1 MRWVVYTVLGAVF
14 WAHYGIAAKFSSLGY
29 EHASELTFF
38 WVCLVYGLGG
48 TLIALVLSKA
58 HDSKDTV
65 FPVRAKGWAAMAGL
79 VGAGGAVCVISAMKT
94 GNPLYVMP
102 LVFGPAQAFN
112 VLFTKILQGFK
123 NRPNARFWFGLAG
136 LIVFSILVQGLKSGA
151 GVEGLEG
158 GAWLVWALLAAAC
171 WGMYGV
177 ASRLAVM
184 HSAKAS
190 GGHGSHHKVLLGVSL
205 VYAAFGVGV
214 WVFGALGLTGAITSA
229 ALLQTSD
236 GVIFGLLTGVAG
248 MGGAAL
254 IIPANSVHGSP
265 GPIVVMAI
273 VFMGAAAVNAV
284 ASSFWESVY
293 LGIAPNLTAPFLLSL
308 VGLAASGLVFSL
320 NSPNKPPKPAALPS

>member
-1 MRWVVYTVLGAVF
+1 MQWVVYTVLGALF
-14 WAHYGIAAKFSSLGY
+14 WAHYGITAKFSSIGY
-29 EHASELTFF
+29 EHASELTFV
-38 WVCLVYGLGG
+38 WVCLVYALGG
-48 TLIALVLSKA
+48 TPLALVLSKV
-58 HDSKDTV
+58 HDKGTV
-65 FPVRAKGWAAMAGL
+65 FPAKAKGWAAMAGL

-112 VLFTKILQGFK
+112 VLFTKMLQGFK
-123 NRPNARFWFGLAG
+123 RQPNAWFWLGLAG
-136 LIVFSILVQGLKSGA
+136 LIVCSVLVQGLKSGA

-158 GAWLVWALLAAAC
+158 GSWLVWALVAAAC

-205 VYAAFGVGV
+205 VYALFGVGV
-214 WVFGALGLTGAITSA
+214 WVFGAIGLSSPITGA
-229 ALLQTSD
+229 ALLQAQD
-236 GVIFGLLTGVAG
+236 GIIFGLLTGVAG

-273 VFMGAAAVNAV
+273 VFMVAAAVNAV
-284 ASSFWESVY
+284 ASAVWESVY
-293 LGIAPNLTAPFLLSL
+293 LDVAPNMTAPFLFSL
-308 VGLAASGLVFSL
+308 AGLAASGLLFSL
-320 NSPNKPPKPAALPS
+320 NSPNKPPRPSALSS

>member
-1 MRWVVYTVLGAVF
+1 MLWVVYTVLGALF

-29 EHASELTFF
+29 EHAAELTFF
-38 WVCLVYGLGG
+38 WVCLVYAFGG
-48 TLIALVLSKA
+48 TPLALMLSKA
-58 HDSKDTV
+58 HDKNTV
-65 FPVRAKGWAAMAGL
+65 FPSQSKGWAAMAGL

-112 VLFTKILQGFK
+112 VLFTKMLQGFK
-123 NRPNARFWFGLAG
+123 RTPNAAFWFGLAG
-136 LIVFSILVQGLKSGA
+136 LIVFSILVQGMRSGTD
-151 GVEGLEG
+151 VEGLEG

-214 WVFGALGLTGAITSA
+214 WVFGALGLSSPITGE
-229 ALLQTSD
+229 ALLQTND
-236 GVIFGLLTGVAG
+236 GIIFGLLTGVAG
-248 MGGAAL
+248 MGGAAAV
-254 IIPANSVHGSP
+254 IPANSVHGSP

-284 ASSFWESVY
+284 ASSLWESLY
-293 LGIAPNLTAPFLLSL
+293 LDIAPNLTVPFLLSL
-308 VGLAASGLVFSL
+308 AGLAVSGLIFSL
-320 NSPNKPPKPAALPS
+320 NSPNKPPRLAAG

>member
-1 MRWVVYTVLGAVF
+1 MLWVIYTVLGFLF
-14 WAHYGIAAKFSSLGY
+14 WAHYGIVAKFSSMGY
-29 EHASELTFF
+29 DHASELTFF
-38 WVCLVYGLGG
+38 WVCLVYALGG
-48 TLIALVLSKA
+48 TPLALVLSKV
-58 HDSKDTV
+58 HDKHTV
-65 FPVRAKGWAAMAGL
+65 FPAKSQGWAAMAGL

-112 VLFTKILQGFK
+112 VLFTKVLQGFK
-123 NRPNARFWFGLAG
+123 RTPNTWFWLGLAG
-136 LIVFSILVQGLKSGA
+136 LIGFSILVQGMKSGA
-151 GVEGLEG
+151 GVEALEG
-158 GAWLVWALLAAAC
+158 GSWLVWALLAAAC

-205 VYAAFGVGV
+205 VYALFGIGV
-214 WVFGALGLTGAITSA
+214 WVSGALGLSSAITGET
-229 ALLQTSD
+229 LMHTT
-236 GVIFGLLTGVAG
+236 GGIIFGLLTGVAG

-254 IIPANSVHGSP
+254 VIPANSVHGSP

-293 LGIAPNLTAPFLLSL
+293 LDVAPNLTAPFLLSL
-308 VGLAASGLVFSL
+308 AALAVSGLVFSL
-320 NSPNKPPKPAALPS
+320 NSPNKPPRPASP